1 MVQFRRVIASLIVAV
16 GLVGVSVLGLAT
28 PSYAAVGTGNGV
40 QTPAG
45 IVFVTTSATNVVT
58 VSLIPTPPNIF
69 VFGDPFATSPTPPNI
84 VPGFTRTLIPAGSG
98 GTVAVDT
105 IIPTPPNIVP
115 SPPDIFPGF
124 SLPTLVIISIQAPT
138 RDRVSTVGTTV
149 TFIPSPPQI

>member
-58 VSLIPTPPNIF
+58 VSLSPTPPNVF
-69 VFGDPFATSPTPPNI
+69 VFGDPFATTPSPPQI
-84 VPGFTRTLIPAGSG
+84 FPGFTRTLISAGSV

-105 IIPTPPNIVP
+105 ISPTPPQ
-115 SPPDIFPGF
+115 IFPGF
-124 SLPTLVIISIQAPT
+124 SLPTLVIISIQAPA

-149 TFIPSPPQI
+149 TFVPSPPQI